1 MIVTCAIMSLLTKQ
15 NLEKPTRDKIMTK
28 TTLNQ
33 KIESV
38 AKSTNQ
44 TKAQVMTKLLA
55 KDNWTHFLLSE
66 AK

>member
-1 MIVTCAIMSLLTKQ
+1 
-15 NLEKPTRDKIMTK
+15 MTK

-33 KIESV
+33 KIALV
-38 AKSTNQ
+38 AKSTKQ

-66 AK
+66 AKWLKG

>member
-1 MIVTCAIMSLLTKQ
+1 
-15 NLEKPTRDKIMTK
+15 MTK
-28 TTLNQ
+28 ATLNQ

-55 KDNWTHFLLSE
+55 KDNWTHFLLRE